1 MKQLILTFFAVI
13 LCYSLFFD
21 NEPKVT
27 PVDEIN
33 YIYNGSYIPDV
44 NVIVPD
50 TFNYFALYSVDQ
62 YITFPSN
69 DYYNL
74 NYSYSNNRR
83 LLRSSQ

>member
-21 NEPKVT
+21 KEPKVT

-33 YIYNGSYIPDV
+33 YIYNGAYIPDV

-69 DYYNL
+69 DFFKQSIYLQKNL
-74 NYSYSNNRR
+74 PE
-83 LLRSSQ
+83 